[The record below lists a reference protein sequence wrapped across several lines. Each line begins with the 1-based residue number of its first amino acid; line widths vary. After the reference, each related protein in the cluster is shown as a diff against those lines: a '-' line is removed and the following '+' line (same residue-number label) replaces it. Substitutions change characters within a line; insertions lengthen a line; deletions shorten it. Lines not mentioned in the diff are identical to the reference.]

1 MDETPP
7 EDAASAAREAW
18 HVLFVC
24 SGNICRSPM
33 AEGLL
38 RTYAEIRQR
47 PVEVR
52 SAGTLGIREAPADA
66 YAVAVCA
73 EIGVDLG
80 GHRSQALTPELVAWA
95 DYVLVMEYA
104 HAAVVRTMMPEVGEK
119 VLLLGGFGRAME
131 IADPI
136 GGWKF
141 QFRWSRDEI
150 KVAVEMFL
158 DRLPQKGAPPPR

>member
-1 MDETPP
+1 M
-7 EDAASAAREAW
+7 
-18 HVLFVC
+18 LFVC

-38 RTYAEIRQR
+38 RTYAAARER
-47 PVEVR
+47 PVEVK
-52 SAGTLGIREAPADA
+52 SAGTLNIIDVPADA
-66 YAVAVCA
+66 YAVGVCA
-73 EIGVDLG
+73 ELGVDLG
-80 GHRSQALTPELVAWA
+80 SHRSQGVTRELLAWA
-95 DYVLVMEYA
+95 DYILVMEYA
-104 HAAVVRTMMPEVGEK
+104 HAAAVRALLPEVGEK
-119 VLLLGGFGRAME
+119 VLLLGGFGRSME

-158 DRLPQKGAPPPR
+158 DRLPAKPPTRA

>member
-1 MDETPP
+1 MDAGPP
-7 EDAASAAREAW
+7 AEGTAAPREVW
-18 HVLFVC
+18 RVLFVC

-38 RTYAEIRQR
+38 RSYAEARQR
-47 PVEVR
+47 GVEVQ
-52 SAGTLGIREAPADA
+52 SAGTLGIRNAPADP

-80 GHRSQALTPELVAWA
+80 AHRSQALTQELVSWA
-95 DYVLVMEYA
+95 DYILVMEYA
-104 HAAVVRTMMPEVGEK
+104 HAAAVRGMNPDLGEK

-158 DRLPQKGAPPPR
+158 DRLPTKLKAGG